1 MDCNQPLGQEWG
13 KRTQNKEY
21 DTCSKGNISLQIWSQ
36 FRFYKST
43 YGDCMVSGCEMH
55 FKNLWKT
62 IVQPKPREA
71 KRPVQGHAANG
82 SEGQAVR

>member
-21 DTCSKGNISLQIWSQ
+21 VHVVRKTSVCKIWSQ

-43 YGDCMVSGCEMH
+43 YGDCMVSGCEIH

-62 IVQPKPREA
+62 VVQPKPREA

-82 SEGQAVR
+82 CEGQAVR